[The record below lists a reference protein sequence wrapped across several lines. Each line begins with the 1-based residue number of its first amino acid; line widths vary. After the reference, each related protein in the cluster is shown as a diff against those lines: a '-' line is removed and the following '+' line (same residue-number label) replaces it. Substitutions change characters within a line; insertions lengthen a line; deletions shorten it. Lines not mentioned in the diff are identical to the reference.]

1 MAHDNVK
8 KGKNEIIYIPQ
19 AWIKKYLKN
28 LFTIHILQVLK
39 SFYKNKDP
47 LSKNCPKIYV
57 FSPFLKPVK
66 DGDLHKCNGSEF
78 HSLGAHGVLC
88 NSLSEFCCCNKSQKI
103 KSD

>member
-1 MAHDNVK
+1 MLKREKMKYFTYHK
-8 KGKNEIIYIPQ
+8 HG
-19 AWIKKYLKN
+19 IKKYFKN

-66 DGDLHKCNGSEF
+66 DGDLHN
-78 HSLGAHGVLC
+78 VMVT
-88 NSLSEFCCCNKSQKI
+88 NSTV
-103 KSD
+103 